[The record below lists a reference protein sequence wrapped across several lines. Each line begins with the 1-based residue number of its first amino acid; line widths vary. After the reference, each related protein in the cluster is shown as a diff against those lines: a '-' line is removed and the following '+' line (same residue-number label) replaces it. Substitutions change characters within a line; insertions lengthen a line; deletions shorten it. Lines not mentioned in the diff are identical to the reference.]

1 MGDKADDI
9 LQSFNLSEEALKSY
23 KTVKE
28 RLIPTMFKEG
38 TLLLRELSSTA
49 ETKNQASLLMIS
61 LQIYIAWQ
69 DTVTME
75 ISMKR

>member
-1 MGDKADDI
+1 MRDKADDI
-9 LQSFNLSEEALKSY
+9 LQSFNLSGEALKSY

-38 TLLLRELSSTA
+38 TLLLRELNLTVES
-49 ETKNQASLLMIS
+49 KNQASLLMIS

-69 DTVTME
+69 DTVTMD